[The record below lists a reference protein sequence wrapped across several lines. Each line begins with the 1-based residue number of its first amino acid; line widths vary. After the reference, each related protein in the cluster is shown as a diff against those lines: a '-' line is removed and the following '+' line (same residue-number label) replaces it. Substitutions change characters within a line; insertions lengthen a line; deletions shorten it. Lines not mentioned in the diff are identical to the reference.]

1 VSIRADVRG
10 TRRAGTPAP
19 GGFRAAGFPSVTAR
33 GTLSGM
39 QDIKELIPHREPFLF
54 VDRLEKADKDEVIG
68 FRKFTDKD
76 FFFAGHFPKYPVVPG
91 VILIETMAQC
101 GGAGVRIVTGNPG
114 LFFLAAMEKAKFRRP
129 VKPGEEVRM
138 VIQNLRVTKQMVR
151 QAGKAYVGDEL
162 AAEAEWLC
170 LIGGPDLP
178 A

>member
-1 VSIRADVRG
+1 MHSLPCQFAP
-10 TRRAGTPAP
+10 TRPAAMP
-19 GGFRAAGFPSVTAR
+19 ARTTVFPLLAAR
-33 GTLSGM
+33 DTLPCM

-54 VDRLEKADKDEVIG
+54 VDRVEKADKDEIVG
-68 FRKFTDKD
+68 YRRFTDAD

-114 LFFLAAMEKAKFRRP
+114 LFFLVALEKAKFRRQ

-138 VIQNLRVTKQMVR
+138 VVKNLRVTKQMVR
-151 QAGKAYVGDEL
+151 QAGKAFVGDEL

-170 LIGGPDLP
+170 LIGGDEP